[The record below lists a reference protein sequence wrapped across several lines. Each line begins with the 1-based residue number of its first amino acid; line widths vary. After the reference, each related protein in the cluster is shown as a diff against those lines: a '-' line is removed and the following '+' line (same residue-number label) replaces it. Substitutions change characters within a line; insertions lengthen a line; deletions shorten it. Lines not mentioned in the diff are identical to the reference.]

1 MTVLV
6 GPAGGQVAPVHDRPP
21 SLPAPRGP
29 LSEALFL
36 RLLGEPGPLGPLPRP
51 DDDPLVGDDTHLA
64 LYVAYELHYRG
75 LDGVDEAWEWQP
87 DLLRE
92 VADLEARFETALRE
106 NAGAA
111 PDTVPDAVAT
121 TLRGL
126 LDDSEG
132 RSLSAHIEEQ
142 GTLEHVREFAVHRSP
157 YQRKEA
163 DPHTWAIPRLSGRA
177 KAAIVEIQSDEYGN
191 GRPGEAHAEL
201 FADTMVALG
210 LDPTYGAYTDAVPGV
225 TLATVNLAT
234 FLGLHRRLRGA
245 LVGHLAA
252 FEMTSIGPM
261 ARYARTLRRLGRGGH
276 EFYDV
281 HVEADAHHE
290 VVAANDLAQGL
301 AVDEPGLVDDI
312 LLGAQAVTNAERR
325 LADHLLE
332 TWADGRTSLRQPLAP
347 LRVADAA

>member
-1 MTVLV
+1 
-6 GPAGGQVAPVHDRPP
+6 VHDCPP
-21 SLPAPRGP
+21 SLPAPRGA
-29 LSEALFL
+29 LSETLFQ
-36 RLLGEPGPLGPLPRP
+36 RLLGEPGPLGPLPHP
-51 DDDPLVGDDTHLA
+51 ADDPLTGDDTHLA

-75 LDGVDEAWEWQP
+75 VAGVDEAWEWQP
-87 DLLRE
+87 DLMRA
-92 VADLEARFETALRE
+92 VADLEARYEAALR
-106 NAGAA
+106 ADVGSLPGAS
-111 PDTVPDAVAT
+111 PDALAT

-126 LDDSEG
+126 LDDSGG

-191 GRPGEAHAEL
+191 GRPGEAHADL
-201 FADTMVALG
+201 FADTMAALG
-210 LDPTYGAYTDAVPGV
+210 LDPTYGAYVDRLPGV
-225 TLATVNLAT
+225 TLATVNLVT

-290 VVAANDLAQGL
+290 VVAAHDLAQGL
-301 AVDEPGLVDDI
+301 AVDEPDLVDEI
-312 LLGAQAVTNAERR
+312 LLGALAVTNAERR
-325 LADHLLE
+325 LADHLL
-332 TWADGRTSLRQPLAP
+332 TSWSDGRTSLLEPLPP
-347 LRVADAA
+347 LVAADAA

>member
-1 MTVLV
+1 M
-6 GPAGGQVAPVHDRPP
+6 
-21 SLPAPRGP
+21 
-29 LSEALFL
+29 
-36 RLLGEPGPLGPLPRP
+36 
-51 DDDPLVGDDTHLA
+51 HLA

-75 LDGVDEAWEWQP
+75 VAGVDEAWEWQP
-87 DLLRE
+87 DLLRA
-92 VADLEARFETALRE
+92 VADLEDRYEAALR
-106 NAGAA
+106 ADVGAVPATA
-111 PDTVPDAVAT
+111 PSAVAT

-126 LDDSEG
+126 LDAAGG

-142 GTLEHVREFAVHRSP
+142 GTLEHVREFATHRSP

-191 GRPGEAHAEL
+191 GRPGEAHADL

-210 LDPTYGAYTDAVPGV
+210 LDPTYGAYVDQLPGV
-225 TLATVNLAT
+225 TLATVNLVT

-290 VVAANDLAQGL
+290 VVAAHDLAQGL
-301 AVDEPGLVDDI
+301 ALDEPALVDDI
-312 LLGAQAVTNAERR
+312 LFGALAVTNAERR
-325 LADHLLE
+325 LADHLLAS
-332 TWADGRTSLRQPLAP
+332 WADGRTSLRTALDPLAAAG
-347 LRVADAA
+347 VA